1 MAIEETF
8 ETIVECPLF
17 SEVSGKSLFAIL
29 EAMEQRHFAARE
41 TIIRKGDESCGVHVI
56 VTGLVTVYQSHG
68 AKLLRLASL
77 ERPQP
82 LGVFGAL
89 RGVPRTATAVAETAT
104 ITLWIAREA
113 LIDALDRQPE
123 SWRGVAMYL
132 ADQAVRMA
140 ETEEALLRDLRHR
153 LARLLLRLADPLT
166 GTVAA
171 TQQEMAEMLGTHR
184 SALQP
189 HIVTFRKA
197 GALSPSQ
204 PMIVNRHC
212 LLEFV

>member
-1 MAIEETF
+1 MATEEQF
-8 ETIVECPLF
+8 QTITECPLF
-17 SEVSGKSLFAIL
+17 SEISGKALFAVL
-29 EAMEQRHFAARE
+29 EALEQRQYAARE
-41 TIIRKGDESCGVHVI
+41 TIVRKGDPSCGVHVI
-56 VTGLVTVYQSHG
+56 VTGLVTVYQAHG
-68 AKLLRLASL
+68 AKMLRLASL

-89 RGVPRTATAVAETAT
+89 RGGPRTATAVAETDT
-104 ITLWIAREA
+104 ITLWIGREA
-113 LIDALDRQPE
+113 LLDALDRQPE

-166 GTVAA
+166 GAVPA
-171 TQQEMAEMLGTHR
+171 TQQDMAEMLGTHR

-189 HIVTFRKA
+189 HIIAFRKVGAVQA
-197 GALSPSQ
+197 GH
-204 PMIVNRHC
+204 PMVINRRK